1 MVSDFTVVR
10 FNGTRSEQGRYIA
23 SVLLLDQINDPAFH
37 PKAFEWTHEGRVYTR
52 PVDGSATLT
61 AQPLPDGQGIVVLQ
75 SADRFGSDNVVV
87 LSPSGEIRARITNPY
102 RDSNFF
108 VPGDSCCFDSIGVG
122 GGKIALGIQ
131 VRRHLQG
138 KPRDALPLYEA
149 HYDPATL
156 KLTKLEWVPW
166 T

>member
-1 MVSDFTVVR
+1 MAPEANKADTSR
-10 FNGTRSEQGRYIA
+10 RSCCWTRSTTRHSIRRRSSGC
-23 SVLLLDQINDPAFH
+23 
-37 PKAFEWTHEGRVYTR
+37 TTGRVYTR

-122 GGKIALGIQ
+122 GGKIVLGIQ